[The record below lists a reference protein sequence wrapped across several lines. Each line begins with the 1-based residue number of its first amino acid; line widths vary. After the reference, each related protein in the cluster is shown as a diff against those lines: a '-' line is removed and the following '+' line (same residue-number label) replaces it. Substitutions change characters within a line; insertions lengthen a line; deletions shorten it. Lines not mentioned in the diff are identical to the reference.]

1 VKPTNDPRSLLRDLE
16 QRARRRFGQHFLRD
30 QGVVRRMVAGARV
43 SPGDRVVEIGPGL
56 GILTEELLAAGVEL
70 TAVELDRDLAE
81 YVRLR
86 FPEVRLIE
94 GDAARLDW
102 TDVTPGSGWKVVANL
117 PYNVG
122 TTVLMQMVR
131 QPKTFASV
139 TVMLQLEVV
148 QRLMAEPGSKAFG
161 ALSVQAQ
168 ARARPRFV
176 LKLPPGAFHPQPKV
190 DSAVIHFDVY
200 PVPATG
206 RCPAAHFDKV
216 VRAGFA
222 HRRKTLRN
230 SLAASWGRERADA
243 AISAAGVDPAC
254 RGEQLNLAG
263 YVRLAEADHDHL
275 RDGAADDDTV
285 ANETP
290 ATEE

>member
-1 VKPTNDPRSLLRDLE
+1 VKPTNDPRSLLKDLE
-16 QRARRRFGQHFLRD
+16 QRARRRFGQHFLTD
-30 QGVVRRMVAGARV
+30 EGVVRRMVGGARLN
-43 SPGDRVVEIGPGL
+43 PGDRVVEIGPGL
-56 GILTEELLAAGVEL
+56 GILTEQLLASDVEL
-70 TAVELDRDLAE
+70 TAVELDRDLAA
-81 YVRLR
+81 YVRER
-86 FPEVRLIE
+86 FPQVRLIE
-94 GDAARLDW
+94 GDAARVDW
-102 TDVTPGSGWKVVANL
+102 SEVTPGSGWKVVANL

-122 TTVLMQMVR
+122 TTVVMQIVR
-131 QPKTFASV
+131 QPQTFASV

-176 LKLPPGAFHPQPKV
+176 LKLPPGAFHPPPKV

-230 SLAASWGRERADA
+230 SLASSWGRERADA
-243 AISAAGVDPAC
+243 AITAAGIDPSS
-254 RGEQLNLAG
+254 RGEQLDLAG

-275 RDGAADDDTV
+275 VSGDGGGLS
-285 ANETP
+285 ETP
-290 ATEE
+290 GTEA